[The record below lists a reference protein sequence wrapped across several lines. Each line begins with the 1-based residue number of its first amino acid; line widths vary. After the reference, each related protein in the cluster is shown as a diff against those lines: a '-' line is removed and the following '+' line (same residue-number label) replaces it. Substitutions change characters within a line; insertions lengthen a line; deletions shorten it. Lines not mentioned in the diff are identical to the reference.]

1 MDDVISSKSPCLR
14 VRTSVATLR
23 LTKLCQK
30 LTNTHQVLGFHDY
43 GIIVLL
49 IETKK
54 WLNEVEVLDWMKL
67 LTRQPLNEHH

>member
-14 VRTSVATLR
+14 VLVSVTTTLFNSSN
-23 LTKLCQK
+23 CP
-30 LTNTHQVLGFHDY
+30 LTNTHQVLGLHDY

-54 WLNEVEVLDWMKL
+54 RVHEVEILDWMKL
-67 LTRQPLNEHH
+67 LTRQLLNEHH